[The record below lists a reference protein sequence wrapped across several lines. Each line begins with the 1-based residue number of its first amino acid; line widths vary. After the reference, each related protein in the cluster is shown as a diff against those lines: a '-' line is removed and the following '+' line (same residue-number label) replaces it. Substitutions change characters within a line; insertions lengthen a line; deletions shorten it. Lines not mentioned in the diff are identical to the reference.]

1 MEPASKWEAV
11 GKRLVLTKTGFAS
24 VEMRRK
30 DKDTDPV
37 GGGFLLKGMR
47 RCEGKGSLSGPLSF
61 GMAEFHRYTWDENI
75 VDGEHYFQL

>member
-1 MEPASKWEAV
+1 MSPGDVGKRRGEVDLASPHHAASVSLRAGPAMEPASKWEAV

-37 GGGFLLKGMR
+37 GGGFLLKG
-47 RCEGKGSLSGPLSF
+47 
-61 GMAEFHRYTWDENI
+61 
-75 VDGEHYFQL
+75 V